1 MTEDE
6 TTDRAQDRA
15 QEGLVHL
22 QAAAIETIAAAR
34 SFLDAI
40 EQLVRDP
47 AAGAAVASLVETVT
61 ETVSRVGRPGPPPG
75 DRGDERVERI
85 RVS

>member
-1 MTEDE
+1 MSDDE
-6 TTDRAQDRA
+6 TTERAQDRA
-15 QEGLVHL
+15 QEGLIHL

-47 AAGAAVASLVETVT
+47 AAGAAVASFVETVT
-61 ETVSRVGRPGPPPG
+61 DTVSRVGRPNPASG